1 MRLFTREIYNLLEA
15 DEDSLYRTHFIRK
28 GNGRGTR
35 RIDEP
40 SPELKQMQKFALKV
54 LNSNARLLCHWRAC
68 GCIPR
73 MDVRERVMQHAGWDW
88 ALTTDIKDFYPTV
101 TFDMLNNVLSL
112 GDYMD
117 AEDIRCCLRTIN
129 NQQVLPQ
136 GAPTSPILSNIALV
150 DFDRRVENMVQE
162 WIGAVNDTDIGY
174 MAMNY
179 ENGRR
184 EGGHLGRPFGQTG
197 VAGALYSRYMDD
209 IIVSIDCPTK
219 AQALNLKTGLMA
231 LIEHAGF
238 TPNRRKTKLKPYHQK
253 QKWIGFSLNGRD
265 TIRNQPHVD
274 KRYVNQV
281 ISEGITYVRERQ
293 GNPFE
298 DESWNGKCEYIQY
311 NNVTRY
317 KRVLRKIVL
326 EMHIQGIEIP
336 DWMRGSGVIRKY
348 RHGLDNHDSVT
359 GGSNSSNLGG
369 GFYISAN
376 TGEGFTIM

>member
-28 GNGRGTR
+28 GNGRGAR

-40 SPELKQMQKFALKV
+40 SPELKQMQKFALRV

-184 EGGHLGRPFGQTG
+184 EGGHLGRPYGQTG
-197 VAGALYSRYMDD
+197 VSGALYSRYMDD
-209 IIVSIDCPTK
+209 IIVSIDCPEK
-219 AQALNLKTGLMA
+219 INALNLKTGLMA

-238 TPNRRKTKLKPYHQK
+238 TPNRR
-253 QKWIGFSLNGRD
+253 
-265 TIRNQPHVD
+265 
-274 KRYVNQV
+274 
-281 ISEGITYVRERQ
+281 
-293 GNPFE
+293 
-298 DESWNGKCEYIQY
+298 
-311 NNVTRY
+311 
-317 KRVLRKIVL
+317 
-326 EMHIQGIEIP
+326 
-336 DWMRGSGVIRKY
+336 
-348 RHGLDNHDSVT
+348 
-359 GGSNSSNLGG
+359 
-369 GFYISAN
+369 
-376 TGEGFTIM
+376 